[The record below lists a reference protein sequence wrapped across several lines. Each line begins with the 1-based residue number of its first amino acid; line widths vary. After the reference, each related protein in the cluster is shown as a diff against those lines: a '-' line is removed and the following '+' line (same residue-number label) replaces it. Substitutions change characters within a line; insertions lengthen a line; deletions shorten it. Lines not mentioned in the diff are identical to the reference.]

1 MSPPIRVLLVDDHA
15 LVRSGLHALLD
26 TLPDVRVVGEAGSGR
41 DALREIAAHAPD
53 VVLMDVTMPDMNG
66 LSATERVVRE
76 HPQVAVLIVSMHADP
91 EFVSRALRAGA
102 RGYLLKD
109 ASRGELELA
118 VRSVARG
125 DTYLSPSAAR
135 SVVTEY
141 VARPGTPDATFDRLS
156 PRQREVLQLIAE
168 GHTTKEVA
176 VRLGVSV
183 KTAETHR
190 ALLMKRLEVHDVAGL
205 VRYAIRLGVA
215 TAGP

>member
-1 MSPPIRVLLVDDHA
+1 VSPPIRVLLVDDHA

-109 ASRGELELA
+109 ASHGELELA

-141 VARPGTPDATFDRLS
+141 VARPGTPDATFERLS

>member
-125 DTYLSPSAAR
+125 DTYLSPSVAR
-135 SVVTEY
+135 SIVTEY

-190 ALLMKRLEVHDVAGL
+190 ALLMKRLAVHDVAGL

>member
-91 EFVSRALRAGA
+91 EFVSRALRSGA

-135 SVVTEY
+135 SIVTEY

>member
-1 MSPPIRVLLVDDHA
+1 MSAPIRVLLADDHA

-26 TLPDVRVVGEAGSGR
+26 MLPDVRVVGEASTGR

-76 HPQVAVLIVSMHADP
+76 HPHVAVLIVSMHADP

-135 SVVTEY
+135 MVVTEY
-141 VARPGTPDATFDRLS
+141 VARPGAADAAFERLS

-168 GHTTKEVA
+168 GLTTKEVA
-176 VRLGVSV
+176 ARLGVSV

-190 ALLMKRLEVHDVAGL
+190 ALLMKRLEIHDVAGL

-215 TAGP
+215 TPDP